1 MASNFLSNQQI
12 ASLVEAIQS
21 AEEHSTG
28 EIRVHIDSNTDEDN
42 AKIAFKVFEEL
53 CLNKT
58 AERNA
63 VLFHVNF
70 EQKYLTIIGDSGI
83 HKKVNQSYWDHLHD
97 YITSEFAK
105 GNFYQALKSGIL
117 ETGLELKKYF
127 PVTGENHNELPNE
140 ITFS

>member
-1 MASNFLSNQQI
+1 MARNFLTNQQI

-28 EIRVHIDSNTDEDN
+28 EIRVHIDSNTDIDN
-42 AKIAFKVFEEL
+42 AKTAFKVFEEL
-53 CLNKT
+53 CMGKT

-70 EQKYLTIIGDSGI
+70 EQKYLTIIGDTGI
-83 HKKVNQSYWDHLHD
+83 HEKVHQSYWDHLHD
-97 YITSEFAK
+97 FMTSEFAK
-105 GNFYQALKSGIL
+105 GNYYKALKSAIL
-117 ETGLELKKYF
+117 ETGLELKKHF
-127 PVTGENHNELPNE
+127 PVTGENPNELPNE

>member
-1 MASNFLSNQQI
+1 MMSKFLTNQQI

-21 AEEHSTG
+21 AEQHSTG
-28 EIRVHIDSNTDEDN
+28 EIRVHIDSNTEDDN

-53 CLNKT
+53 CMNKT

-70 EQKYLTIIGDSGI
+70 EQKYLTIIGDTGI
-83 HKKVNQSYWDHLHD
+83 HEKVHQSYWDHLHD

-105 GNFYQALKSGIL
+105 GNYYKALKSAIL
-117 ETGLELKKYF
+117 ETGLELKKHF

>member
-1 MASNFLSNQQI
+1 MSNFLTNQQI

-28 EIRVHIDSNTDEDN
+28 EIRVHIDSNTEDHN
-42 AKIAFKVFEEL
+42 AEIAFEVFKKL
-53 CLNKT
+53 CMNKT

-63 VLFHVNF
+63 VLFHINF
-70 EQKYLTIIGDSGI
+70 EQKYLTIIGDIGI
-83 HKKVNQSYWDHLHD
+83 HDKVHQAYWDHLHD

-105 GNFYQALKSGIL
+105 GNYYKALKSAIL
-117 ETGLELKKYF
+117 ETGIELKKYF
-127 PVTGENHNELPNE
+127 PVKGENHNELSNE

>member
-1 MASNFLSNQQI
+1 MAKNFLTNQQI

-28 EIRVHIDSNTDEDN
+28 EIRVHIDSNTDNDN
-42 AKIAFKVFEEL
+42 AKTAFRVFEEL
-53 CLNKT
+53 CMGKT

-70 EQKYLTIIGDSGI
+70 HQKYLTIIGDTGI
-83 HKKVNQSYWDHLHD
+83 HEKVRQSYWDHLHD
-97 YITSEFAK
+97 FITSEFAK
-105 GNFYQALKSGIL
+105 GNYYKALKSAIL
-117 ETGLELKKYF
+117 ETGLELKKHF
-127 PVTGENHNELPNE
+127 PVTGENPNELPNE

>member
-1 MASNFLSNQQI
+1 MSNFLTKQQI

-28 EIRVHIDSNTDEDN
+28 EIRVHIDSTTEDDN

-70 EQKYLTIIGDSGI
+70 EQKYLTIIGDTGI
-83 HKKVNQSYWDHLHD
+83 HERVNQSYWDHLHD

-105 GNFYQALKSGIL
+105 GNYYKALKSGIL
-117 ETGLELKKYF
+117 ETGLELKKHF
-127 PVTGENHNELPNE
+127 PVTGENPNELPNE

>member
-1 MASNFLSNQQI
+1 MATNFLTNQQI

-21 AEEHSTG
+21 AEENSTG

-58 AERNA
+58 KERNA

-70 EQKYLTIIGDSGI
+70 EQKYLTIIGDTGI
-83 HKKVNQSYWDHLHD
+83 HAKVSQSYWDHLHD

-105 GNFYQALKSGIL
+105 GNYYQALKSGIL